1 MRIFPTEKTAP
12 LRSRLGRGRRA
23 GSALLAVLWLSAAL
37 SAIAFSVAST
47 VRSETAR
54 ASVTVE
60 GLQAYYLAV
69 GAADRAMLY
78 MDWSRFR
85 NPDGSPRY
93 YGGGPHLELQF
104 PGGQASVD
112 IISESSKLNLNAA
125 TEDQLYALIT
135 SLGADPARAREI
147 VFGITARRAAPSVPI
162 PSFQPRRTS
171 FEETEELLSVDG
183 MTPELYYGTYT
194 QDGEGR
200 LIHRS
205 GLRDC
210 VTVFPAAGGF
220 DVNTAD
226 PAVLVAIGVPP
237 DVAASI
243 VQARRNQP
251 FTPAMWS
258 QFRSDL
264 NGVDRLGVGG
274 GQILT
279 IRATAWP
286 RRPDGTP
293 SDARRTVA
301 AVVQVHGPFGLATPH
316 RVLRWYDNPGVN

>member
-1 MRIFPTEKTAP
+1 
-12 LRSRLGRGRRA
+12 
-23 GSALLAVLWLSAAL
+23 LAVLWLSAAL
-37 SAIAFSVAST
+37 AAIAFSVAST

-54 ASVTVE
+54 ASATVE

-69 GAADRAMLY
+69 GAAERTMLY
-78 MDWSRFR
+78 LDWTRFR

-104 PGGQASVD
+104 PGGQASVN
-112 IISESSKLNLNAA
+112 IVTESSKLNLNTA
-125 TEDQLYALIT
+125 TEDELYALLM
-135 SLGADPARAREI
+135 SLGADPVRAREI
-147 VFGITARRAAPSVPI
+147 VLGITARRALPAVPV
-162 PSFQPRRTS
+162 PSFQPRRAS

-194 QDGEGR
+194 RDGEGR
-200 LIHRS
+200 LVHRS
-205 GLRDC
+205 GLGDC
-210 VTVFPAAGGF
+210 VTVFSAVGGF
-220 DVNTAD
+220 DVNTVD
-226 PAVLVAIGVPP
+226 PAVLAAIGVPP

-251 FTPAMWS
+251 FTPMMWS
-258 QFRSDL
+258 QFRADL
-264 NGVDRLGVGG
+264 TGAGRLGVGG
-274 GQILT
+274 GRVLT

-301 AVVQVHGPFGLATPH
+301 AVVEVHGQVGLATPH